1 MVQSRWRAE
10 YYSCECKSVTSLR
23 AKRSNL
29 TVKIKN
35 QKSKIKSFKK
45 FLLTLPLFAFL
56 PLFSFPQQSTI
67 VSASASPV
75 DTSKIDTNYVK
86 LYKNQLIV
94 ALWQSER
101 SFDLTLAQKMVADS
115 GLSTINYIAN
125 SNHVSG
131 VSLDFDILSL
141 AFGYRSVPSGD
152 KRTGSTDYLDFGFNI
167 NTSGLRFENSY
178 KRYTGFYDKN
188 TPKYVQPFNL
198 DSTPYFQNPSM
209 NIRVIKSKMIYAIS
223 HKRFSL
229 SGAYANVRRQVKSAG
244 SVLLVYNFYGLSMRC
259 NSSIIPPPLQKYY
272 GPVWDGLNRMN
283 IYAFSAGAGLTRTFV
298 IFKKFYINF
307 FGSLGL
313 ERQYRHFYTY
323 PENAHFRYWKTW
335 FAGDWRTALGYN
347 GKRFFIRATSI
358 YDLNNYESNDLRF
371 EMKFIMGSF
380 DFGYRFNFKPPKPY
394 RKFQE
399 TKAYK
404 ML

>member
-1 MVQSRWRAE
+1 MKEQS
-10 YYSCECKSVTSLR
+10 
-23 AKRSNL
+23 
-29 TVKIKN
+29 
-35 QKSKIKSFKK
+35 QKSKDLFIIC
-45 FLLTLPLFAFL
+45 LILTFSPF
-56 PLFSFPQQSTI
+56 PLFSFPQQSTM
-67 VSASASPV
+67 VSASATSI
-75 DTSKIDTNYVK
+75 DTGKIDTNYLKV
-86 LYKNQLIV
+86 YKNKLIV

-101 SFDLTLAQKMVADS
+101 RFEILLAPKIVSMPGDS
-115 GLSTINYIAN
+115 INYIAN

-141 AFGYRSVPSGD
+141 AFGYRSVPSSD
-152 KRTGSTDYLDFGFNI
+152 KRTGSTNYLDFGVNI
-167 NTSGLRFENSY
+167 NTSGLRFENNY
-178 KRYTGFYDKN
+178 RRYTGFYDKN
-188 TPKYVQPFNL
+188 TPNYVQPFT
-198 DSTPYFQNPSM
+198 DTTFYFQNPSL
-209 NIRVIKSKMIYAIS
+209 NIRQIKSKMIYAIS

-229 SGAYANVRRQVKSAG
+229 SGAYANVKRQVKSAG

-259 NSSIIPPPLQKYY
+259 HSSIIPPPLQKYY

-283 IYAFSAGAGLTRTFV
+283 IYAFSAGVGLTRTFV

-323 PENAHFRYWKTW
+323 PENAHFSYWKTW
-335 FAGDWRTALGYN
+335 FAGDWRTSLGYN

-358 YDLNNYESNDLRF
+358 YDLNNYESKDLRF